1 MRHLWRCRTG
11 MLAMAL
17 LATNLPAQDGKVVS
31 PTSSGS
37 QEAPGSQATAAGSVV
52 WSNEFGLDVLRLSP
66 RVAVVYGDPWDN
78 AIVAVATRKGIVV
91 VDAPF
96 TKTIA
101 GAFREA
107 IQAEFKRSDFA
118 FLINTH
124 EHDCHIGGNEA
135 FADIPIVGHASVRRL
150 MLADTGRVT
159 KLREVGEREVAKV
172 REVLRKRDP
181 KQLEGPGFAAY
192 DKGWRTIQAD
202 LRGNPMPVPP
212 TITFDQG
219 MTLELGDVE
228 MRLAYYG
235 HAHGVADTVVSIP
248 GENLILT
255 GGVFYPTYVPSLDAV
270 TEPATAA
277 GIDNWFVVM
286 RDVLNGANGETKFLA
301 SHGRAVLNKGQ
312 YEEFVSYLEG
322 VWSGVRRA
330 RTGGRKLDQAKA
342 DIPLKGFPAIAK
354 LPNEQLRGTEWENL
368 DIHGHNIER
377 MWQALERSP
386 R

>member
-1 MRHLWRCRTG
+1 

-17 LATNLPAQDGKVVS
+17 LAASLRAQDGKIVA
-31 PTSSGS
+31 PAPLGP
-37 QEAPGSQATAAGSVV
+37 QAAPGPETPIDGNAV
-52 WSNEFGLDVLRLSP
+52 WSTEFGLDVLRLSP

-101 GAFREA
+101 GAFREG
-107 IQAEFKRSDFA
+107 IQAEFKRSDFG

-124 EHDCHIGGNEA
+124 EHECHIGGNEA
-135 FADIPIVGHASVRRL
+135 YADIPIVGHASVRRL
-150 MLADTGRVT
+150 MLADSGRVK

-172 REVLRKRDP
+172 REVLLKRDP
-181 KQLEGPGFAAY
+181 KQLEGPGFVAY
-192 DKGWRTIQAD
+192 EKGWRTIQED
-202 LRGNPMPVPP
+202 LRGNPVPVPP
-212 TITFDQG
+212 TITFDRE
-219 MTLELGDVE
+219 MTLHLGDVE
-228 MRLAYYG
+228 MRLVYYG
-235 HAHGVADTVVSIP
+235 HAHGIADTVVSIP

-255 GGVFYPTYVPSLDAV
+255 GGVFYPTHVPSLDAQ
-270 TEPATAA
+270 TEPATPA

-286 RDVLNGANGETKFLA
+286 RGFLNEANGETKFLA
-301 SHGRAVLNKGQ
+301 SHGRAVMKKAQ
-312 YEEFVSYLEG
+312 YGEFVSYLEG
-322 VWSGVRRA
+322 VWNGVRRA
-330 RTGGRKLDQAKA
+330 KTGGRTLDQAKA

-377 MWQALERSP
+377 MWQALEPTR

>member
-1 MRHLWRCRTG
+1 MNRRSTGAGRHCRPALFTLRTG
-11 MLAMAL
+11 LLAMSL
-17 LATNLPAQDGKVVS
+17 LATGLPAQA
-31 PTSSGS
+31 
-37 QEAPGSQATAAGSVV
+37 APGAQTPAGNGAV
-52 WSNEFGLDVLRLSP
+52 WSNEFGLDVVRLSP
-66 RVAVVYGDPWDN
+66 RVAVFYGDPWDN
-78 AIVAVATRKGIVV
+78 AIVALATRKGLVV

-96 TKTIA
+96 TRTIA

-124 EHDCHIGGNEA
+124 EHDCHVGGNEA
-135 FADIPIVGHASVRRL
+135 FADVPIVGHASVRRE

-172 REVLRKRDP
+172 REALLKRDP
-181 KQLEGPGFAAY
+181 KQPEGPGFAAY
-192 DKGWRTIQAD
+192 EKGWRAIQAD
-202 LRGNPMPVPP
+202 LRGNPVPVPP
-212 TITFDQG
+212 TITFEQE
-219 MTLELGDVE
+219 MALHLGDVE
-228 MRLAYYG
+228 MRLLYYG

-248 GENLILT
+248 GENLVLT
-255 GGVFYPTYVPSLDAV
+255 GGVFYPTHVPALDAL

-286 RDVLNGANGETKFLA
+286 RGLLKEANGETKFLA
-301 SHGRAVLNKGQ
+301 SHGRAVMSKGQ

-322 VWSGVRRA
+322 VWNGVRRA
-330 RTGGRKLDQAKA
+330 RSGGRTLDQAKV

-368 DIHGHNIER
+368 DIHGLNIER
-377 MWQALERSP
+377 MWKALDRAP
-386 R
+386 G